1 MKEILDATKDLSKE
15 IYTDLLHPT
24 ASHLGLTI
32 GELVKTLL
40 IPFSV
45 PSKMI
50 NIRFDNWV
58 NRISNEVKSEN
69 LVEATPNITIPTIQ
83 NLALNPDD
91 TILGEMFFNILK
103 ASVDKTKKKFLSPAF
118 PKLLE
123 QLTRD
128 ECVFILLLSKKN
140 YKIHHIDDYDDK
152 KNVFF
157 NRRAEIDELPK
168 NFFEFPEN
176 IWIYS
181 EHLNHLNLAGCW
193 QYKQQEPIFA
203 DEETKETNGAF
214 SQTYHKQIGIR
225 TFSEFKL
232 TEFGK
237 MFAEVCITDKCEE
250 FLVNK

>member
-168 NFFEFPEN
+168 NFFDF
-176 IWIYS
+176 S
-181 EHLNHLNLAGCW
+181 EKFSFFFTFFLLFCNHLGYTQKYRNKKWQFKMSSNSYAKAKKSLFQNWPEESVKAG
-193 QYKQQEPIFA
+193 KI
-203 DEETKETNGAF
+203 
-214 SQTYHKQIGIR
+214 
-225 TFSEFKL
+225 
-232 TEFGK
+232 
-237 MFAEVCITDKCEE
+237 
-250 FLVNK
+250 

>member
-45 PSKMI
+45 SSKMI

-128 ECVFILLLSKKN
+128 ECVFILLLSKQN

-157 NRRAEIDELPK
+157 NRRTEIDELPK
-168 NFFEFPEN
+168 EYFDFPEN
-176 IWIYS
+176 IRIYS

-193 QYKQQEPIFA
+193 QYKEQEPIFA
-203 DEETKETNGAF
+203 DEETTEINGAF
-214 SQTYHKQIGIR
+214 SQTYHKQIGLR
-225 TFSEFKL
+225 TFAEFKL

-237 MFAEVCITDKCEE
+237 MFAEVCITDRCED